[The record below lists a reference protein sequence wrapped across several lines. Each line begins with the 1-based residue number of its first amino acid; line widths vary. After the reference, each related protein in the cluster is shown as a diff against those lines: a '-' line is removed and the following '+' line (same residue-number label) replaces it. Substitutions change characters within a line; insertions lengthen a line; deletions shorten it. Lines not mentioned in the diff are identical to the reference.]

1 MEPQQATEGEDV
13 KFEVA
18 LSKPDVPVKW
28 MKGGKELKP
37 SDKYEMIDDGNVHIL
52 VLHDVKPDEAASYS
66 VKADKLESKADLKV
80 EGISNSVYLE
90 FC

>member
-66 VKADKLESKADLKV
+66 VKADKLESKADLTVQGNKIV
-80 EGISNSVYLE
+80 VLSV
-90 FC
+90 